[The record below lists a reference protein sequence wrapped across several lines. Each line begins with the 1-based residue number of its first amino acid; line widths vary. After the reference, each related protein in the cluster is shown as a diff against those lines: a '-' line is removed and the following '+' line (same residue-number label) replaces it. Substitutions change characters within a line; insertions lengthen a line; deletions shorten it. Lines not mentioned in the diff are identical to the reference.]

1 MTQFFKIA
9 SPERGYSFDKELPS
23 NKSSN
28 ARKNLVIAPNSN
40 RNFVKE
46 NKTQDNAKITE
57 KTDASIAYT
66 KFHTAA
72 PIEKDFDTCN
82 ETSCNKQKKVLEILE
97 VANNENEK
105 LETEKKIQ
113 KNVNHSEEVNFLES
127 NHEFNRDDSFCDST
141 ISTVPNK
148 YNDLDEKEIL
158 ELHVNPERAKYK
170 KFKLPKYDLCAE
182 MKCDS
187 CKRNSTQSTNIEIRM
202 FQPSRIHQLK
212 GKLYGALTMNKIYT
226 VDQTRQFK
234 FCYFCNEYYSHSS
247 GDFAE
252 WKHVWP
258 SFIFTAMKSR
268 NTKYDVLKQALPIIL
283 PLEIKRMWSS
293 EIQEFTNE
301 RNVFSFRS
309 NDLNL
314 FLENV
319 TSSLGGFVQMLNNY
333 CFPDVKCPLGCWQF
347 MDYCQEIP
355 LHHYLHYKFNFK
367 LRSSNPKLFIS
378 SRKDWPSTDLF
389 LRWKIKPALVIS
401 KKNGL
406 SILVCK
412 YHTHN
417 DLSLKYFHLL
427 KSPYYNFY

>member
-1 MTQFFKIA
+1 M
-9 SPERGYSFDKELPS
+9 Y
-23 NKSSN
+23 
-28 ARKNLVIAPNSN
+28 
-40 RNFVKE
+40 
-46 NKTQDNAKITE
+46 
-57 KTDASIAYT
+57 
-66 KFHTAA
+66 
-72 PIEKDFDTCN
+72 
-82 ETSCNKQKKVLEILE
+82 
-97 VANNENEK
+97 
-105 LETEKKIQ
+105 
-113 KNVNHSEEVNFLES
+113 
-127 NHEFNRDDSFCDST
+127 
-141 ISTVPNK
+141 
-148 YNDLDEKEIL
+148 
-158 ELHVNPERAKYK
+158 
-170 KFKLPKYDLCAE
+170 
-182 MKCDS
+182 
-187 CKRNSTQSTNIEIRM
+187 
-202 FQPSRIHQLK
+202 QLK
-212 GKLYGALTMNKIYT
+212 GKLYGALIMNKIYSA
-226 VDQTRQFK
+226 DQTRQFK

-247 GDFAE
+247 GDCAD
-252 WKHVWP
+252 WKYIWP

-293 EIQEFTNE
+293 EIQEFANE
-301 RNVFSFRS
+301 RNVFLFRS
-309 NDLNL
+309 NDLDL

-367 LRSSNPKLFIS
+367 LRNSNSKLFIS

-417 DLSLKYFHLL
+417 DLSLKYFHLPKNPHYDPYQ
-427 KSPYYNFY
+427 KSIPETFATCSIEPNVIRHAVSSTMNTSAAKINVLGGYYGLTTYSIAGKSSVERVFHSKDTIAHVISAV